1 MLEGEGS
8 GKCAQHDVVFINF
21 FDKSVACF
29 AFEALCQTFAT
40 TLWPSQR
47 GERQSHLLN
56 AWPSQTHTHIHK
68 KRTHTHTDIDSPV
81 QHRVVPR
88 IHSEALEKRKSN
100 KLNWFVR
107 SYFACSPHS
116 PPPPP
121 SLPLPLPRPAHS
133 SIALRFAL
141 LSSKVLW
148 SFLSVFCNFPARFS
162 AKVLKFA
169 VRVLCRERGIKRER
183 GRGKA

>member
-1 MLEGEGS
+1 MLRIWSTLSNFCNNFVAKPKRGAPKPLA
-8 GKCAQHDVVFINF
+8 KCLAN
-21 FDKSVACF
+21 
-29 AFEALCQTFAT
+29 
-40 TLWPSQR
+40 
-47 GERQSHLLN
+47 
-56 AWPSQTHTHIHK
+56 THTQ
-68 KRTHTHTDIDSPV
+68 RTHTHTDIDSPV

-116 PPPPP
+116 PPPTPA
-121 SLPLPLPRPAHS
+121 LPLPLPRPAHS

-169 VRVLCRERGIKRER
+169 VRVL
-183 GRGKA
+183 

>member
-1 MLEGEGS
+1 MPG
-8 GKCAQHDVVFINF
+8 HY
-21 FDKSVACF
+21 
-29 AFEALCQTFAT
+29 
-40 TLWPSQR
+40 
-47 GERQSHLLN
+47 
-56 AWPSQTHTHIHK
+56 
-68 KRTHTHTDIDSPV
+68 THTHTTYTHTYIDSPV

-107 SYFACSPHS
+107 SYFACCPPS
-116 PPPPP
+116 PP
-121 SLPLPLPRPAHS
+121 LPPLPRPAHS

-169 VRVLCRERGIKRER
+169 VRVQSEKERQREWEREV
-183 GRGKA
+183 KHS